1 MAQQA
6 EVAVHARQ
14 AAEVQHVG
22 EEELSHGLV
31 DIPSS
36 NIYIYLIGG
45 LEPFFLYMGNNH
57 PN

>member
-1 MAQQA
+1 VAQQA

-36 NIYIYLIGG
+36 NIYIYISDWWFGT
-45 LEPFFLYMGNNH
+45 FFSIYGE
-57 PN
+57 